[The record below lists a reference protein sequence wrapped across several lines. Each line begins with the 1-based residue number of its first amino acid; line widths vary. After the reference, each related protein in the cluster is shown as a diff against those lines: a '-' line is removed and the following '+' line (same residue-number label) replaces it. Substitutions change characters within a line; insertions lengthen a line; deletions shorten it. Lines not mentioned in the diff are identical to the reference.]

1 MHETSGRARV
11 VVGVDG
17 SGPSVF
23 AVRWAADQARLR
35 GAQLCAVIVEGIPA
49 PPYGPNAPAVAAGP
63 VGDCQAT
70 ARATLM
76 DSIATALGSKPNMAV
91 HEHVEQ
97 GNPADVLG
105 CYSEDAELLVLGSH
119 RGEGAELGPTILG
132 CIRTCSCPLAV
143 ITEGAAVIELASAG
157 SPGWPR
163 TAPVWSGPRWRW
175 CRHTG
180 HIHSEAPS
188 LVPAG
193 AATTSLSR

>member
-23 AVRWAADQARLR
+23 AVRWAAHQARLR
-35 GAQLCAVIVEGIPA
+35 GAELCAVIVEGIPA
-49 PPYGPNAPAVAAGP
+49 PPYGPNAPAVTAGP
-63 VGDCQAT
+63 VRDCQAAT
-70 ARATLM
+70 RETLM
-76 DSIATALGSKPNMAV
+76 DSIATALGSNPNMTV

-105 CYSEDAELLVLGSH
+105 CYSKDADLLVLGSH
-119 RGEGAELGPTILG
+119 RRKGADLGPTILG
-132 CIRTCSCPLAV
+132 CICTCSCPLAV
-143 ITEGAAVIELASAG
+143 ITEGTDVIELAGRYPKPSAG
-157 SPGWPR
+157 R
-163 TAPVWSGPRWRW
+163 SGW

-180 HIHSEAPS
+180 PIHSEAPT

>member
-1 MHETSGRARV
+1 MHESSGRARV

-76 DSIATALGSKPNMAV
+76 DSIVTALGSNPNMAV

-119 RGEGAELGPTILG
+119 RGQGAELGPTILG

-188 LVPAG
+188 LVPTG